1 MYRATSDIVMPTS
14 LIGSLPRPSWFNSYL
29 QGRSFSVAMGD
40 GVYREQ
46 YKDAVASLISELT
59 GADWPLR
66 AGCGR
71 LAAVRRV

>member
-1 MYRATSDIVMPTS
+1 MFTATKDRPLATTIT
-14 LIGSLPRPSWFNSYL
+14 GSLPRPSWFNSYL

-46 YKDAVASLISELT
+46 YMDAVASLISELT